1 MQKKL
6 LSLLLAASASIAVAD
21 ATATVGNGLYV
32 GAGAG
37 AGWNNSASPA
47 ATFRLDGGYNFT
59 DNWAAELG
67 YTNITQSGG
76 GVNQSVGY
84 TDLSLKGTLPLGQML
99 GIFAQVG
106 GAYGNPGVVGNP
118 YDSNAG
124 NSMYY
129 QAGWNFL
136 TAAGIQ
142 ANLTRQVSL
151 NLTDYYY
158 YGAPNPQGNS
168 NVLLA
173 GLKFN
178 F

>member
-6 LSLLLAASASIAVAD
+6 LALLLATGAAAAFAD

-59 DNWAAELG
+59 SNWAAEIG
-67 YTNITQSGG
+67 YTGITQSGG

-84 TDLSLKGTLPLGQML
+84 TDLSLKGTLPLGQMF

-106 GAYGNPGVVGNP
+106 GAYGSPGPVGNQ

-124 NSMYY
+124 NPNYY

-136 TAAGIQ
+136 TAAGIE

-173 GLKFN
+173 GVKFG